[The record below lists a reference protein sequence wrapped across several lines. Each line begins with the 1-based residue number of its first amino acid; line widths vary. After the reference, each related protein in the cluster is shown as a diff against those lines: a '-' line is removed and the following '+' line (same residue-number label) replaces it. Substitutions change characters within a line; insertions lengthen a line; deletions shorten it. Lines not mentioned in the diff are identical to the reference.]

1 MKEEIGAGVSFLVS
15 MVRNRSRLHQEKI
28 EEFGEKLT
36 AILYRKYQNHWYPAN
51 PSKGQAYRCIRI
63 NRKHK
68 ADPSL
73 LLACQDCDLEYN
85 QLRLPK
91 EITLW
96 IDPQEVCCRCS
107 DGSLPFTVAQF
118 GQDSRRAASLDSEQG
133 SASSECSTPD
143 CHSET
148 SSDEGEHAKGQTV
161 KETAA
166 KTAEATGKVSGS
178 FSQCTSAWP
187 LYPHKPVQ
195 YARFYQPVPLI
206 SYYLIPGLDKALQPP
221 PGFLLPQ
228 VQAHCSKI
236 GKRHKW

>member
-1 MKEEIGAGVSFLVS
+1 MGRPEAIHQETMKEEIGAGVSFLVS
-15 MVRNRSRLHQEKI
+15 LVRNRSRLHQEKI

-36 AILYRKYQNHWYPAN
+36 AILYGKYQNHWYPAN

-68 ADPSL
+68 ADPTL

-118 GQDSRRAASLDSEQG
+118 GQDSRRAASTLSKAARPR
-133 SASSECSTPD
+133 SAAHLTANR
-143 CHSET
+143 T
-148 SSDEGEHAKGQTV
+148 LGQMKGNMP
-161 KETAA
+161 
-166 KTAEATGKVSGS
+166 KVSGS

-195 YARFYQPVPLI
+195 YATFYQPVHLI
-206 SYYLIPGLDKALQPP
+206 SYYLIPGLDQALQPS

-236 GKRHKW
+236 GKRHK

>member
-1 MKEEIGAGVSFLVS
+1 IHQETMKEEIGAGVSFLVS
-15 MVRNRSRLHQEKI
+15 LVRNRSRLHQEKI

-96 IDPQEVCCRCS
+96 IDPQEVCCRLLVAVSRVLLPDPIPTKSSFEIPAGVVMGVCL
-107 DGSLPFTVAQF
+107 SL
-118 GQDSRRAASLDSEQG
+118 SLSLDK
-133 SASSECSTPD
+133 TP
-143 CHSET
+143 
-148 SSDEGEHAKGQTV
+148 GV
-161 KETAA
+161 
-166 KTAEATGKVSGS
+166 
-178 FSQCTSAWP
+178 
-187 LYPHKPVQ
+187 
-195 YARFYQPVPLI
+195 
-206 SYYLIPGLDKALQPP
+206 
-221 PGFLLPQ
+221 
-228 VQAHCSKI
+228 
-236 GKRHKW
+236 RHR